1 MKDKQEMIWG
11 NYTWL
16 LFHTIAEKIKNE
28 YFQEEKENLIKYIK
42 KLCSVLPC
50 PDCSNHATYLLNHYD
65 YKCIKNKDDFKRFIF
80 DFHNIVNSRK
90 NYQLEDMPI
99 LEKYESAILYKI
111 IYIWNLH
118 FTTTGVNTRLL
129 TDTMRRNSIK
139 KQFLNYMNTNKF
151 KFDD

>member
-1 MKDKQEMIWG
+1 
-11 NYTWL
+11 
-16 LFHTIAEKIKNE
+16 
-28 YFQEEKENLIKYIK
+28 
-42 KLCSVLPC
+42 
-50 PDCSNHATYLLNHYD
+50 
-65 YKCIKNKDDFKRFIF
+65 
-80 DFHNIVNSRK
+80 
-90 NYQLEDMPI
+90 MPI

-111 IYIWNLH
+111 IYVWNLH